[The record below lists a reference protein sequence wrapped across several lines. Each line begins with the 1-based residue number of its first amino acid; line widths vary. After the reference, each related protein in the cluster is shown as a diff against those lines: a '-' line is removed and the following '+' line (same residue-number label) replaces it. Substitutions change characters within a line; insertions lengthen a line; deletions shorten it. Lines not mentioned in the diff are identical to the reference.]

1 MNKAQLIRAVAK
13 NTGISVAKA
22 GLVVEA
28 FMKSVIQAHEDGDD
42 TGLSGIGSFSTESA
56 IEVVSM
62 CSFEEPA
69 ADTSH
74 LKATWH

>member
-22 GLVVEA
+22 GHVVEA
-28 FMKSVIQAHEDGDD
+28 FMKSVIQAYEDGDD
-42 TGLSGIGSFSTESA
+42 TGFSGIGSFSTESA
-56 IEVVSM
+56 IQAESM
-62 CSFEEPA
+62 CGFEEPA
-69 ADTSH
+69 VDTNH